1 MTSRTSKSRN
11 QGQNSRTDRGASRR
25 QSGQALLTFVFFL
38 VVLILFVGLGIDVGF
53 AYITKANLSKA
64 VDASCLAGMRSLSQG
79 TVTASA
85 VANSTFL
92 TNYGKPG
99 RDTGPVTPNIVLG
112 VDANNNKTLTIS
124 ATAAINTFFI
134 RVFPKWKTLQVSA
147 SGQATRAKL
156 VMSLVLDRSGSM
168 NGNGGAAN
176 LPSAVTNFVNFF
188 DDQSDRVSMNSFA
201 YHARTD
207 VPMAQP
213 FKAPITAA
221 VKNLVFDG
229 WTVSE
234 QGLAKG
240 LQQNQSVVI
249 APGDNVIKVIV
260 FFTDGLANTFQYTFN
275 CGVRNISPDR
285 SPYDPNTGAAAS
297 GGCTIPGSIPSV
309 SPPPANVNTS
319 DDCAME
325 TEAQKRAVAMAEL
338 ARQQG
343 NIIYAVGL
351 GNPNGPKECGFPPIN
366 PDFLKQVANDPTS
379 PSFNPNEPAGEALL
393 TSNATQ
399 LQALFQQ
406 IAAKILLRLT
416 Q

>member
-1 MTSRTSKSRN
+1 MTSPTSKSRS
-11 QGQNSRTDRGASRR
+11 QVPNSRNDRSAGRR
-25 QSGQALLTFVFFL
+25 QSGQALPTFVFFM
-38 VVLILFVGLGIDVGF
+38 VVLILLIGLGIDIGF

-64 VDASCLAGMRSLSQG
+64 VDAACLAGMRSLSQG
-79 TVTASA
+79 TITASA

-99 RDTGPVTPNIVLG
+99 RDTGPVTPDIVLG
-112 VDANNNKTLTIS
+112 VDANNNKTFLVS
-124 ATAAINTFFI
+124 ATAGINTFFI
-134 RVFPKWKTLQVSA
+134 RVLPKWKTLHVNASA
-147 SGQATRAKL
+147 QATRAKL

-176 LPSAVTNFVNFF
+176 LPNAVTTFVNFF

-207 VPMAQP
+207 VPLAQP

-221 VKNLVFDG
+221 VKKLVFDG

-240 LQQNQSVVI
+240 LQQNQTVVTT
-249 APGDNVIKVIV
+249 PGDNVVKVIV

-275 CGVRNISPDR
+275 CGVRNIAPDG
-285 SPYDPNTGAAAS
+285 SLYDPNTGASS
-297 GGCTIPGSIPSV
+297 GAGCKVPGSIPSV

-351 GNPNGPKECGFPPIN
+351 GNPNGPKECGFP
-366 PDFLKQVANDPTS
+366 
-379 PSFNPNEPAGEALL
+379 
-393 TSNATQ
+393 
-399 LQALFQQ
+399 Q

>member
-1 MTSRTSKSRN
+1 MTSPTSKNRN
-11 QGQNSRTDRGASRR
+11 QGPESCNERNARGR
-25 QSGQALLTFVFFL
+25 QGGQALLTFVFFL
-38 VVLILFVGLGIDVGF
+38 VVLILLTGLGIDVSF

-64 VDASCLAGMRSLSQG
+64 VDAACLAGMRSLGQG
-79 TVTASA
+79 TITASA
-85 VANSTFL
+85 VANSTFAA
-92 TNYGKPG
+92 NYGRPG
-99 RDTGPVTPNIVLG
+99 RDTGPVTPSIVVG
-112 VDANNNKTLTIS
+112 VDANNNKTVTIG
-124 ATAAINTFFI
+124 ATATINTFFI
-134 RVFPKWKTLQVSA
+134 RVFPLWKTLHVSA
-147 SGQATRAKL
+147 NGQATRAKL

-176 LPSAVTNFVNFF
+176 LPGAVTNFVNYF
-188 DDQSDRVSMNSFA
+188 DDTYDRMSMNSFS

-207 VPMAQP
+207 VAMGKP
-213 FKAPITAA
+213 FKASIAAA
-221 VKNLVFDG
+221 VRNLVFDG
-229 WTVSE
+229 WTASE
-234 QGLAKG
+234 PGLAKG

-249 APGDNVIKVIV
+249 APGEDVVKVIV

-285 SPYDPNTGAAAS
+285 SLYDPNTGAPAS
-297 GGCTIPGSIPSV
+297 SGCTIPSSIPSV
-309 SPPPANVNTS
+309 SPPPATVNTS
-319 DDCAME
+319 DSCAME
-325 TEAQKRAVAMAEL
+325 TEAQKRAVAMAAL

-351 GNPNGPKECGFPPIN
+351 GNPNGLKECGFPPIN

-379 PSFNPNEPAGEALL
+379 PTFNPNEPAGEALL

-406 IAAKILLRLT
+406 IAAKILLRLS